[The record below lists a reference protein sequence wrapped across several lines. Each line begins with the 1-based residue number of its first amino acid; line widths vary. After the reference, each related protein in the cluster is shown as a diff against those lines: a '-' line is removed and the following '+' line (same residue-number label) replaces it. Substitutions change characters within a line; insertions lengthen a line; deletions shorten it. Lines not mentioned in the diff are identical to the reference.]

1 MKDLKPNYRIF
12 EKYSE
17 YWQFITD
24 YGKLPVPKFVRA
36 RIVNAEG
43 NEIEE
48 RKHPVI
54 ELDKD
59 QRWMTNYS
67 QVL

>member
-1 MKDLKPNYRIF
+1 MSKPNHSIF
-12 EKYSE
+12 EKGSE
-17 YWQFITD
+17 YWYHLTND
-24 YGKLPVPKFVRA
+24 GKFPVPKFVRA